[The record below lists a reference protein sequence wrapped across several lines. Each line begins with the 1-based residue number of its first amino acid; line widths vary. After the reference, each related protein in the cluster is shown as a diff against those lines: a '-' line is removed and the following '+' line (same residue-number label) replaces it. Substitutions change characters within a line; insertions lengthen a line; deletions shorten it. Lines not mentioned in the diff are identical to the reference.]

1 MQDTLLVR
9 RRSVGSGSEES
20 RSIVFRRGCDL
31 RVLGVMWEM
40 AGGASVFRSGL
51 VWGGRVVCLELR
63 PDDVYINRAECLFH
77 HGQFHSERGLP
88 LYTEDR

>member
-1 MQDTLLVR
+1 
-9 RRSVGSGSEES
+9 
-20 RSIVFRRGCDL
+20 
-31 RVLGVMWEM
+31 M

-63 PDDVYINRAECLFH
+63 PDGVYINRAECLFH